1 MSLYAVFMLVFV
13 LAVINALA
21 GTASL
26 HGFLS
31 RTAAIASRP
40 DLEAFKGVV
49 RTQMYQALLQMGLLA
64 ASLVLGLAGL
74 VSGRLGLLLV
84 LAVNGV
90 ILALGLYGKRF
101 ETRARS
107 LPVPDP
113 SLADEYRR
121 VGNVWLQK
129 PLPDF

>member
-1 MSLYAVFMLVFV
+1 MSLHVIFVGLFV
-13 LAVINALA
+13 LAVANGLA
-21 GTASL
+21 GVASL
-26 HGFLS
+26 RGFLT
-31 RTAAIASRP
+31 RTAAIASRA
-40 DLEAFKGVV
+40 DLEAYKGVV

-64 ASLVLGLAGL
+64 ASLLVGLAGL
-74 VSGRLGLLLV
+74 FTGKLGLLLV
-84 LAVNGV
+84 LGVNGA
-90 ILALGLYGKRF
+90 ILALGLHGKGF

-121 VGNVWLQK
+121 VGNVWLKK

>member
-1 MSLYAVFMLVFV
+1 MSLYAVFLIVFV
-13 LAVINALA
+13 VAVINALA

-31 RTAAIASRP
+31 RTASVATRA

-64 ASLVLGLAGL
+64 TSLVLGLAGL
-74 VSGRLGLLLV
+74 FSGRLGLLLV

-90 ILALGLYGKRF
+90 ILGLGLYGKGF

-107 LPVPDP
+107 LLVEDP
-113 SLADEYRR
+113 SLVDEYRR
-121 VGNVWLQK
+121 VGNVWLK
-129 PLPDF
+129 KSLPDF